1 MAIRQDKSSVG
12 ANGSLHISHGESALI
27 PPMDS
32 LPWKA
37 PLAWHVKWTLILIT
51 KRKHEKSETRDARPI
66 LMKFPVWQMAHS
78 KCNKLM
84 GHDTRI

>member
-1 MAIRQDKSSVG
+1 MG
-12 ANGSLHISHGESALI
+12 ANGSLHISHGESALNS
-27 PPMDS
+27 PMDR

-51 KRKHEKSETRDARPI
+51 KRKHEKSQAHDARPM
-66 LMKFPVWQMAHS
+66 LMKLHVGRMAHS
-78 KCNKLM
+78 KCDKLM